1 MVFSFEVTP
10 TECEVSALKHVLLIA
25 MANGFERV
33 IFERDC
39 LMVVNAITND
49 YRYENEL

>member
-10 TECEVSALKHVLLIA
+10 TECEASALKHALLIA
-25 MANGFERV
+25 MANGFERL
-33 IFERDC
+33 IFESDG
-39 LMVVNAITND
+39 LTVVNAITND